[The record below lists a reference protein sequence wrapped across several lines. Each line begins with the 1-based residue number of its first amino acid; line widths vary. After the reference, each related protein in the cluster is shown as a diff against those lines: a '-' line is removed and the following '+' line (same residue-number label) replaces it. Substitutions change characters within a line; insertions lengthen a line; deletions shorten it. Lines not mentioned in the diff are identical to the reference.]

1 MNSLVKSFFI
11 IILFPLFS
19 FGQKFGYVNSQ
30 EILSKMTEVKIANVQ
45 LETYEKELAAKGEEM
60 ILLFENEY
68 KLYMNEANS
77 GLLSKVQ
84 SAAKEE
90 ALMKKQE
97 DIKKYE
103 GDAQA
108 LLEKKRMELFEPILL
123 KIKTEIEK
131 LGKEGN
137 YSMIFDSSQGMI
149 LHAVE
154 SENLLGVLKTRL
166 AIPD

>member
-1 MNSLVKSFFI
+1 M
-11 IILFPLFS
+11 
-19 FGQKFGYVNSQ
+19 
-30 EILSKMTEVKIANVQ
+30 
-45 LETYEKELAAKGEEM
+45 AAKGEEM

-108 LLEKKRMELFEPILL
+108 LLEKKEWNCLNPFC
-123 KIKTEIEK
+123 
-131 LGKEGN
+131 
-137 YSMIFDSSQGMI
+137 
-149 LHAVE
+149 
-154 SENLLGVLKTRL
+154 
-166 AIPD
+166 